1 MERYLDRAGPEGRAM
16 MCSSASVQVCLDAGY
31 EEPGP
36 LGHGRRWWLAHQ
48 LGAVLV
54 AAFAHSPV
62 ARGRYTG
69 WRSTRQSLWAAMDPG
84 RSAAPPL
91 GGDPRAAWARH
102 VLDAPVM
109 CVRAPDGPWDVPEGL
124 TFRAWTRSRIRPTGR
139 ISTTT

>member
-1 MERYLDRAGPEGRAM
+1 M

-62 ARGRYTG
+62 AGGGTRAGAPRGSPCGRP
-69 WRSTRQSLWAAMDPG
+69 WTRDGPPRPRWAAIRALPG
-84 RSAAPPL
+84 PGMS
-91 GGDPRAAWARH
+91 
-102 VLDAPVM
+102 
-109 CVRAPDGPWDVPEGL
+109 
-124 TFRAWTRSRIRPTGR
+124 WTRR
-139 ISTTT
+139 

>member
-16 MCSSASVQVCLDAGY
+16 MCTSASVQVCLDAGY

-54 AAFAHSPV
+54 AAFAHSPM
-62 ARGRYTG
+62 ARGRHTG
-69 WRSTRQSLWAAMDPG
+69 WRSTRQSLWASMDPG
-84 RSAAPPL
+84 RSDAPAL
-91 GGDPRAAWARH
+91 DGDPRAAWARR

-109 CVRAPDGPWDVPEGL
+109 CVRAPAAPG
-124 TFRAWTRSRIRPTGR
+124 TSRRV
-139 ISTTT
+139 